1 MYYTILDIPI
11 GKIFLA
17 KTGKGLSYV
26 TFMKNQGKF
35 KEIEETFKKKGIPLE
50 LDNTKFK
57 MEEKLFKRYFEG
69 EEEDF
74 TSLPLD
80 FVSGTPYYRKVW
92 LEARKILYG
101 KTGSYKSLAHKLNH
115 KGYRSVGQAMS
126 RNPLFIVIPCHRVL
140 GSDGSL
146 TGFGP
151 GLKFKDYLLKLE
163 RGDTST

>member
-1 MYYTILDIPI
+1 M
-11 GKIFLA
+11 A
-17 KTGKGLSYV
+17 KTDKGLSFV

-35 KEIEETFKKKGIPLE
+35 QEIEESLKKEGIPLE

-57 MEEKLFKRYFEG
+57 VEEKLFKRYFEG
-69 EEEDF
+69 EKEDF

-80 FVSGTPYYRKVW
+80 FISGTPYYRKVW

-101 KTGSYKSLAHKLNH
+101 KTDTYKSLAHKLNH

-126 RNPLFIVIPCHRVL
+126 RNPLLIVIPCHRVL

-146 TGFGP
+146 TGFGL
-151 GLKFKDYLLKLE
+151 GLKFKDYLINLE
-163 RGDTST
+163 REDTPT